1 MTNSRPTE
9 GVRMTARMPDKLSR
23 NVSRLRAE
31 AASSL
36 TTTAINR
43 PIANVTAATPRKL
56 PRQPIVAVEKGER
69 SRRQECS
76 QRSDP
81 DLQAG
86 ERGKAIRRK
95 SPSVDGKRGHERARR
110 SQPQQ
115 RSAEDQNPGTCGA
128 CEHNGADDRD
138 RCADHE
144 TNARAESVERHAERN
159 LDGGERQKED
169 ARQETDLGR

>member
-86 ERGKAIRRK
+86 V
-95 SPSVDGKRGHERARR
+95 S
-110 SQPQQ
+110 
-115 RSAEDQNPGTCGA
+115 
-128 CEHNGADDRD
+128 RD
-138 RCADHE
+138 
-144 TNARAESVERHAERN
+144 N
-159 LDGGERQKED
+159 LDENGGGNQGLKRRPVAKS
-169 ARQETDLGR
+169 

>member
-1 MTNSRPTE
+1 
-9 GVRMTARMPDKLSR
+9 MPDKLSR

-36 TTTAINR
+36 TTTAIAK
-43 PIANVTAATPRKL
+43 PISNVTAATPRKL
-56 PRQPIVAVEKGER
+56 PRQPIVEVEKER
-69 SRRQECS
+69 SRRQQCS

-86 ERGKAIRRK
+86 ERGKAIGRK
-95 SPSVDGKRGHERARR
+95 PPGVDGERGHERARR
-110 SQPQQ
+110 SQSQQ
-115 RSAEDQNPGTCGA
+115 RPAEDQDRGVCGA
-128 CEHNGADDRD
+128 REHNGADGRD
-138 RCADHE
+138 CGADHQ
-144 TNARAESVERHAERN
+144 TNPRAEAVERHTERN